1 MDITIAHHTDRPHAK
16 ISHTAASM
24 SPQRLLKEYREAKSA
39 KLDPEITL
47 NLTDE
52 TDIFLWTAHLKG
64 PEGTPYDGGTFVISL
79 RCPASYPLAPP
90 KCAFVTPVFHPCASP
105 FDRPLFFLLG
115 SPPPCALLE
124 LAGQKCALQD
134 GRYLP

>member
-1 MDITIAHHTDRPHAK
+1 
-16 ISHTAASM
+16 M

-90 KCAFVTPVFHPCASP
+90 KCTFATPVFHPCV
-105 FDRPLFFLLG
+105 RPSVRSIILNFLLG
-115 SPPPCALLE
+115 LPTHCALLE
-124 LAGQKCALQD
+124 LAGQKRALQD
-134 GRYLP
+134 GRDLP